1 MQKFLNSNRFC
12 IFLCNNHCQLALIA
26 LTVMKK
32 ILGLDLGVSSIGWAL
47 VNEAE
52 NKDEKS
58 SIIKLGVRVN
68 PLTVDE
74 KGNFEKGKSI
84 TTNAGRTL
92 KRGMRRNLQR
102 YKLRRE
108 NLIEVLKANRFISD
122 DTVLSEDGKGTTFQT
137 LRLRA
142 KATSEGISLEE
153 LARVLL
159 NINKKRGYKS
169 NRKCKSTKED
179 GQIID
184 SIALAKQLYDKGYT
198 PGEYVYNE
206 LISADKWRIPSFYRS
221 DLENEFDRIFAIQSE
236 FYPELTLELKEEL
249 NDKNESQ
256 TWAIIAQRLNLVGA
270 KKKLNGKDA
279 IKDNYKIR
287 VDGLRSRLE
296 AEDLATA
303 LAKVNKDIKNAGGY
317 LGDISDR
324 NKILVTNGLTV
335 GQYLMSQLEK
345 DPNVSLKDQVFYR
358 SDYMDEFDKIWN
370 TQRQFHSEL
379 TDALKHEI
387 RDIIIFY
394 QRPLRSQKGLISNC
408 EFEPQRKVAPK
419 SSPIYQEFRIYQEL
433 GNLTVGDNLLSDEDR
448 QMLYEEL
455 SIRKSLSIS
464 DIRKLLKVT
473 PGTHINC
480 KQQVDGNRTQA
491 ALYEAY
497 ARIIE
502 ESGNG
507 EHDFS
512 KMRAADVKM
521 MISDIFSALGAKT
534 DFLNS
539 DISEESAFFALW
551 HLLYSYAGD
560 NSKSGQEGL
569 ERKIME
575 ITGLPMEYARIMAN
589 VTFEPDYG
597 SLSAK
602 AIRNILPFLKEGYQY
617 SDACEQAGYR
627 HSARSL
633 TREEIAS
640 KEYKAHLEGLPKNTL
655 RNPVVEKI
663 LNQMVNVVNA
673 VIDEYGKPDEVRI
686 ELARELKKSAEERD
700 LESKAISAGAKRN
713 EDIKGQLKK
722 EFNIANP
729 TRGDVIRYKL
739 YEELASNGYKT
750 LYSNVKID
758 PSRLF
763 TSDYNIEHI
772 IPQSRLFD
780 DSFSNKT
787 IELTDINKEKG
798 NRTAYDYVQE
808 KYGAEAAQS
817 YVAKVEKLGKEK
829 SISGTKARYLL
840 MREADIPTD
849 FINRDLRDSQYI
861 ARKAKEMLED
871 LVKTVT
877 STTGSVTARL
887 REDWQLVD
895 VMKELN
901 WDKYEKRG
909 RTQMIEGKNHQ
920 MKGEI
925 MEWTKRNDHRHH
937 AMDAL
942 TIAFTKPSYIQY
954 LNNLNARVF
963 DKKRDDFADFDMHDV
978 CAEELKSWD
987 KTRVVSYI
995 EAKEMHSERNGDS
1008 RKLRFNSPMPL
1019 DELRASAKENLEN
1032 ILVSIKAKNKVVTK
1046 NKNVIKLSGGQKK
1059 AVIQLTPR
1067 GRLHEDT
1074 FYGNRYRY
1082 VTKEENVGSAFN
1094 ENKISTVACKRY
1106 KEALLKRLS
1115 ECDGDV
1121 KKAFCGANSLGKKP
1135 LWIDALHTERVPQKV
1150 KTVTLE
1156 PYYTIRKSI
1165 DPDLKI
1171 DKVLDSRA
1179 RRILEARLNE
1189 FKGDAKRAFANLDE
1203 NPIWFDKQRGL
1214 KLKTVT
1220 IGANVDSV
1228 EPLHGKRD
1236 KDGNQI
1242 LTAGSERIPVD
1253 YVKYGDNHH
1262 IAIYKDSAGHL
1273 QESVVTFYE
1282 AVSRKTMGQ
1291 PVIDKEFNKG
1301 KGWQFLFS
1309 MKKNEYFVFPNPETG
1324 FDPNEIDLLDSKN
1337 YSKISKNLYRVQ
1349 SISIRDYKFRHHLE
1363 TTDTKEAALENIIWK
1378 RIRAVDKLKNIVKV
1392 RVNHIGQI
1400 VQVGEY

>member
-1 MQKFLNSNRFC
+1 
-12 IFLCNNHCQLALIA
+12 
-26 LTVMKK
+26 MKK

-52 NKDEKS
+52 SKDEKS

-68 PLTVDE
+68 PLIGDE
-74 KGNFEKGKSI
+74 KSDFEKGKSI

-108 NLIEVLKANRFISD
+108 NLREVLKTNRFISD
-122 DTVLSEDGKGTTFQT
+122 DTILSEDGKDTTFQT

-142 KATSEGISLEE
+142 KAASEEISLEE

-169 NRKCKSTKED
+169 NRKCKSAKED

-184 SIALAKQLYDKGYT
+184 SISLAKQLYDKGYT
-198 PGEYVYNE
+198 PGQYVYNE
-206 LISADKWRIPSFYRS
+206 LILNDKWKRPSFYRS
-221 DLENEFDRIFAIQSE
+221 DLESEFDRVYTKQSE
-236 FYPELTLELKEEL
+236 FYAELSIELKEEL
-249 NDKNESQ
+249 AGKNKSQ
-256 TWAIIAQRLNLVGA
+256 TWAIIAKQYNLEGVGR
-270 KKKLNGKDA
+270 KFKGKDLV
-279 IKDNYKIR
+279 KENYRLRCI
-287 VDGLRSRLE
+287 GLSEKLSP
-296 AEDLATA
+296 EDLATV
-303 LAKVNKDIKNAGGY
+303 LSEINNDIKGSSGY

-324 NKILVTNGLTV
+324 NKILLMEELTV
-335 GQYLMSQLEK
+335 GQYLMRQLEK
-345 DPNVSLKDQVFYR
+345 DPNGSLKNQVFYR

-370 TQRQFHSEL
+370 TQCQFHPEL
-379 TDALKHEI
+379 TDVLKHEI
-387 RDIIIFY
+387 RDIVIFY
-394 QRPLRSQKGLISNC
+394 QRPLRSQKGLINNC

-433 GNLTVGDNLLSDEDR
+433 NNLTVGGRPLSDEER
-448 QMLYEEL
+448 RMLYDEL
-455 SIRKSLSIS
+455 SIRKSLSTA

-473 PGTHINC
+473 PKTHVNY
-480 KQQVDGNRTQA
+480 KQQIDGNKTQA
-491 ALYEAY
+491 AIYEAY

-507 EHDFS
+507 EYDFS
-512 KMRAADVKM
+512 KMRTADVKE
-521 MISDIFSALGAKT
+521 IVSDVFFALGAKA

-539 DISEESAFFALW
+539 DMSEDSAFFALW

-569 ERKIME
+569 VQKVSQ
-575 ITGLPMEYARIMAN
+575 ITGLPSEYARILAN

-602 AIRNILPFLKEGYQY
+602 AIKKILPFLGEGYQY
-617 SDACEQAGYR
+617 SDACEQAGYK

-633 TREEIAS
+633 TREEIES
-640 KEYKAHLEGLPKNTL
+640 KEYKYHLEGLSKNTL

-673 VIDEYGKPDEVRI
+673 IIDEYGKPDEVRI
-686 ELARELKKSAEERD
+686 ELARELKKSAEEREQ
-700 LESKAISAGAKRN
+700 ESKAISAGTKRN
-713 EDIKGQLKK
+713 GEISDILKK
-722 EFNIANP
+722 DFNIANP
-729 TRGDVIRYKL
+729 TRSDIIRYKL

-750 LYSNVKID
+750 LYSDVMID
-758 PSRLF
+758 RSRLF
-763 TSDYNIEHI
+763 TSEYNIEHI
-772 IPQSRLFD
+772 IPQARLFD
-780 DSFSNKT
+780 DSFANKT
-787 IELTDINKEKG
+787 IERTDVNIEKG
-798 NRTAYDYVQE
+798 NRTAYDYVLE

-817 YVAKVEKLGKEK
+817 YVSKVEKLCKDK
-829 SISGTKARYLL
+829 SISGTKARHLL
-840 MREADIPTD
+840 MKEAEIPSD

-877 STTGSVTARL
+877 STSGSVTARL
-887 REDWQLVD
+887 REDWQLVN

-901 WDKYEKRG
+901 WDKYDKRG
-909 RTQMIEGKNHQ
+909 LTQMIERKNNQ

-925 MEWTKRNDHRHH
+925 KDWTKRNDHRHH

-942 TIAFTKPSYIQY
+942 TIAFTKPAYIQY

-963 DKKRDDFADFDMHDV
+963 EKKREDFAGFDMRSV
-978 CAEELKSWD
+978 SAEELNAWE
-987 KTRVVSYI
+987 KTRVVQYI
-995 EAKEMHSERNGDS
+995 EAKEMHREKDGDS
-1008 RKLRFNSPMPL
+1008 SKLRFNPPMPL

-1032 ILVSIKAKNKVVTK
+1032 ILVSIKAKNKVVTS
-1046 NKNVIKLSGGQKK
+1046 NVNRTKVSGKDNHSVK
-1059 AVIQLTPR
+1059 QLTPR
-1067 GRLHEDT
+1067 GQLHLET
-1074 FYGNRYRY
+1074 VYGKRYRY
-1082 VTKEENVGSAFN
+1082 VTKEENVGLAFN
-1094 ENKISTVACKRY
+1094 EAKIKTVACKRY
-1106 KEALLKRLS
+1106 REVLLERLS
-1115 ECDGDV
+1115 EYGGDV
-1121 KKAFCGANSLGKKP
+1121 KKAFCGANSLEKKP
-1135 LWIDALHTERVPQKV
+1135 LWIDALHAEQVPQRV
-1150 KTVTLE
+1150 KTVAME

-1165 DPDLKI
+1165 GPDLKI
-1171 DKVLDSRA
+1171 DKVIDSRV
-1179 RRILEARLNE
+1179 RSILETRLNE
-1189 FKGDAKRAFANLDE
+1189 FEGDAKKAFANLDE

-1220 IGANVDSV
+1220 IEANVDSV

-1242 LTAGSERIPVD
+1242 LTEGSERIPVD
-1253 YVKYGDNHH
+1253 FVKYGNNHH

-1291 PVIDKEFNKG
+1291 PIIDKEFNKG
-1301 KGWQFLFS
+1301 KGWRFLFS
-1309 MKKNEYFVFPNPETG
+1309 MKQNEYFVFPDPETG
-1324 FDPNEIDLLDSKN
+1324 FDPSEIDLLDPKN
-1337 YSKISKNLYRVQ
+1337 YAAISRNLYRVQ
-1349 SISIRDYKFRHHLE
+1349 KLSSKYYCFRHHLE
-1363 TTDTKEAALENIIWK
+1363 TNVEDVKELRDVTWK
-1378 RIRAVDKLKNIVKV
+1378 RITAIDKLSEVVKV
-1392 RVNHIGQI
+1392 RINHIGQI